1 MPCPESLWFGT
12 SPASCLGHH
21 PLGQWRGV
29 TLNRSDQVPLTAESL
44 LGVGCPSRVGL
55 DSLATD
61 LGLGA
66 LLLPFSQAPA
76 LQRGCLRQGVS
87 SRSPSELEEEPS
99 FSSSGSGPFPLPTSL
114 SGSWGSSR
122 HGCGLGQAGLAQCLS
137 GILPCLAQ
145 VLAGGG
151 KPRNW
156 SPSSMAPHPAV
167 SGACSKTS
175 LGTRQQDGCQPS
187 GRVATGVAGDSSDL
201 AWASGLAL
209 AARKPSLPQHIAG
222 PRYSK
227 EEGPLT

>member
-1 MPCPESLWFGT
+1 MTVTISESLWFGT
-12 SPASCLGHH
+12 SPASCLGRH

-29 TLNRSDQVPLTAESL
+29 TLDHSDQAPLTTESL

-55 DSLATD
+55 GSLATD

-66 LLLPFSQAPA
+66 LLLPFGQAAA
-76 LQRGCLRQGVS
+76 LQRGCLRQDVS
-87 SRSPSELEEEPS
+87 SRSPSELGEEPS

-114 SGSWGSSR
+114 SGSRGSSR
-122 HGCGLGQAGLAQCLS
+122 HRCRLGQAGLAQRPS

-175 LGTRQQDGCQPS
+175 LSTRQQDRRQPS
-187 GRVATGVAGDSSDL
+187 GRVAMGVAGDSSDL
-201 AWASGLAL
+201 AWALGLAL
-209 AARKPSLPQHIAG
+209 AARKHPLPQHIPG
-222 PRYSK
+222 PRYS
-227 EEGPLT
+227 

>member
-1 MPCPESLWFGT
+1 MPPPESLWFGT

-29 TLNRSDQVPLTAESL
+29 TLNRSDQVPLAAESL

-55 DSLATD
+55 DSLDTD
-61 LGLGA
+61 LGLEA
-66 LLLPFSQAPA
+66 LLLPFGQAPA

-99 FSSSGSGPFPLPTSL
+99 FSSSGSVPFPLPTPL
-114 SGSWGSSR
+114 SGFWGSSR
-122 HGCGLGQAGLAQCLS
+122 HGCGLGQAGLAQRPS

-175 LGTRQQDGCQPS
+175 LGTRPGWSLCGSQS
-187 GRVATGVAGDSSDL
+187 
-201 AWASGLAL
+201 ASGSHKH
-209 AARKPSLPQHIAG
+209 RVS
-222 PRYSK
+222 
-227 EEGPLT
+227 PLWQD